1 MELKALSVYDI
12 KKWNLTLT
20 QARNYL
26 RAEQRRAAKLNE
38 QLQAAQLELTQTARS
53 FYNKISGIKMPEFDI
68 DNAELEAI
76 IGAISNLR
84 SQNIATQAK
93 INQVKAQTK
102 KLKEKQVEIGN
113 TGTNKG
119 TSKGQGSTAY
129 EKYKRVMEGL
139 TSRQADLRET
149 WPSEDVLEID
159 DYVMEYGVSY
169 DEALEAMER
178 KRGTEDSSQPLSE
191 DE

>member
-26 RAEQRRAAKLNE
+26 RAEQRRATKLNE

-113 TGTNKG
+113 TGT
-119 TSKGQGSTAY
+119 SKGQGSTAY